1 MRCTYFA
8 QRRAR
13 RPHHPLPPILPC
25 SLLGLVEE
33 HSQKGLHPHQGCSR
47 QCYVLLP
54 SKWWRGQGQEDK
66 GGRAAFG
73 HKTDFC
79 CIQQPNDS
87 LNDGFY
93 VLHHMLEYRRDHQNL
108 RMSPRSDD
116 AHILQWAKDIGDIED
131 HRLRAEFYNIQRELA
146 QIIVKEVVGKTGMFY
161 GEGQMSREDV
171 QTWIA
176 SQRLDLK
183 PFTKLG
189 DYLPD
194 LDGWNDMLE

>member
-1 MRCTYFA
+1 MKSALDSAMFYYGTRGGEV
-8 QRRAR
+8 QDKKRR
-13 RPHHPLPPILPC
+13 
-25 SLLGLVEE
+25 
-33 HSQKGLHPHQGCSR
+33 
-47 QCYVLLP
+47 
-54 SKWWRGQGQEDK
+54 
-66 GGRAAFG
+66 GGRVAFG

-79 CIQQPNDS
+79 CIQQPGDS

-108 RMSPRSDD
+108 RMSPTSDD

-146 QIIVKEVVGKTGMFY
+146 QIIMKEVVGKTGMFY
-161 GEGQMSREDV
+161 GEGQMSWIDV
-171 QTWIA
+171 RTWIA

-183 PFTKLG
+183 PFTRLG

-194 LDGWNDMLE
+194 LDGWHDILE

>member
-1 MRCTYFA
+1 MN
-8 QRRAR
+8 
-13 RPHHPLPPILPC
+13 
-25 SLLGLVEE
+25 G
-33 HSQKGLHPHQGCSR
+33 
-47 QCYVLLP
+47 
-54 SKWWRGQGQEDK
+54 WRGQGQEDK
-66 GGRAAFG
+66 GRQGRLR

-108 RMSPRSDD
+108 RMSPRSGD
-116 AHILQWAKDIGDIED
+116 AHILQWAKNLGDIED
-131 HRLRAEFYNIQRELA
+131 HRLRAEFYHIQRELA
-146 QIIVKEVVGKTGMFY
+146 QIIMKEVVQKIGMFY
-161 GEGQMSREDV
+161 EEGQMSREDV
-171 QTWIA
+171 RTWIA

-183 PFTKLG
+183 PFTRLG